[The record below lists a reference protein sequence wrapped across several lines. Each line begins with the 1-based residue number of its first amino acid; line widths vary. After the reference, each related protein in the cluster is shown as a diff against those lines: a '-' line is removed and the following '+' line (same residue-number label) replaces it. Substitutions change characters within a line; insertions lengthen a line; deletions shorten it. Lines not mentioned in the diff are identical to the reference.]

1 MQPWGNGLKS
11 FALDYK
17 GISSAL
23 RRLAESLRCHKFL
36 LLLVLVDTFLFSAIS
51 ILRHRRFESAWDLAV
66 FDQAIWLYSRGG
78 AANVTVRW
86 NLSENLL
93 GDHFHPITA
102 LLAPVF
108 WIVDRAEA
116 LLVTQGFLLALSLVP
131 VFLFAKRRHGKAVA
145 WILGLAY
152 SLYWG
157 LQRTAEFE
165 FHEIAIAV
173 PLIAFAIYFIDLRA
187 RKGYFACLILLLLTK
202 ENLSVLVAFFG
213 IYLLLL
219 RQYKDGL
226 ISLLAGVACF
236 SLFTKVVI
244 PFISGRRPYRFW
256 TYEQLGPDLS
266 SALVTMVKRPLLV
279 LELLTS
285 PEAKLRTAWLL
296 FFPFLFLSVLSPI
309 LILAVPI
316 ILERFLSSRGG
327 MWEPAYHYNAALC
340 PILALAAIDGLARI
354 AGLVKFERVRR
365 VGVLLVAVG
374 MLMVNLYLLP
384 TQPLW
389 PLTTADTWRLS
400 ETLRDGHDALK
411 VIPSDA
417 TVVAQ
422 VNIAPHLT
430 HRRGIYII
438 YPNMPAPDPDYAI
451 ASSHVTHYPHESFQ
465 EIADYIT
472 RLEQKGYVRVFD
484 RNGWVV
490 VKRPQSSQAP

>member
-1 MQPWGNGLKS
+1 M
-11 FALDYK
+11 
-17 GISSAL
+17 
-23 RRLAESLRCHKFL
+23 RRLADSFRRRKFL

-78 AANVTVRW
+78 AANVTVRT
-86 NLSENLL
+86 NLPENLL
-93 GDHFHPITA
+93 GDHFHPIVA

-108 WIVDRAEA
+108 WIADSAEA
-116 LLVTQGFLLALSLVP
+116 LLVTQGFLLALSVVP
-131 VFLFAKRRHGKAVA
+131 VFFFAERRHGKAVA
-145 WILGLAY
+145 WILGVAY

-173 PLIAFAIYFIDLRA
+173 PLIAFAIYFIDLKSRI
-187 RKGYFACLILLLLTK
+187 GYFACLILLLFTK
-202 ENLSVLVAFFG
+202 EDMAVLVAFFG

-226 ISLLAGVACF
+226 ITVLAGAASF
-236 SLFTKVVI
+236 PFITKVVV
-244 PFISGRRPYRFW
+244 PFFSARPYRHW
-256 TYEQLGPDLS
+256 TYQQLGPDLS
-266 SALVTMVKRPLLV
+266 SSLLTMVKRPLLV

-285 PEAKLRTAWLL
+285 PEAKLRTAWML

-316 ILERFLSSRGG
+316 IFERFLSSRGG
-327 MWEPAYHYNAALC
+327 MWEPAYHYNAALS
-340 PILALAAIDGLARI
+340 PILALAAVDGLARI
-354 AGLVKFERVRR
+354 AGLVKFKRVRR
-365 VGVLLVAVG
+365 AGVLLVALG
-374 MLMVNLYLLP
+374 MLAANLYLLP

-389 PLTTADTWRLS
+389 VLTTANSWRLS
-400 ETLRDGHDALK
+400 DTNKDGHEALK
-411 VIPSDA
+411 VIPREA

-422 VNIAPHLT
+422 VNISPHLT

-438 YPNMPAPDPDYAI
+438 YPNLPAPDPDYAI

-484 RNGWVV
+484 HNGWVV
-490 VKRPQSSQAP
+490 VKRP